1 MKSIKIDFCGFW
13 GSFKKNDNLFV
24 KILQRHFI
32 VQISDDPDFVICSNR
47 GDPFE
52 YMKYDCVRI
61 MFMGENL
68 SPDFTVFDYV
78 IGFDYIAFSD
88 RYFRLPFAFFFDDA
102 KPWIPEVITY
112 ERAVEILKN
121 KEYFCNF
128 IYGHRSSHGL
138 REKLFDVISKEYKNV
153 ISPGRYLN
161 NTGTKG
167 CSWAEKHRIL
177 EKSKFTIACDSIS
190 YPGFVTEKIVDPFRY
205 HSVPVYYGSTTIK
218 TDFNEAAFIACEN
231 EDDIERVLEEV
242 KKYDQNDEEYIK
254 MLMECPFNDRDKL
267 VKLYAELEAFLVNIF
282 SKQKDEAMCRV
293 RYFCAENHEKNLDKR
308 RKSYQRVPKFLR
320 K

>member
-1 MKSIKIDFCGFW
+1 MNKVKINFCGFW
-13 GSFKKNDNLFV
+13 GSFKKNDNMFV
-24 KILQRHFI
+24 RILKRHFN
-32 VQISDDPDFVICSNR
+32 VEISENPDFVICSNR
-47 GDPFE
+47 SEPFE

-78 IGFDYIAFSD
+78 IGFDYITFAD

-102 KPWIPEVITY
+102 KPWIPEVITE

-121 KEYFCNF
+121 KELFCNF
-128 IYGHRSSHGL
+128 IYGHRSSHGI
-138 REKLFDVISKEYKNV
+138 REKLFETISKEYNV
-153 ISPGRYLN
+153 TSAGRYLN
-161 NTGTKG
+161 NVGTNG

-177 EKSKFTIACDSIS
+177 EKSKFTLACDSIS

-205 HSVPVYYGSTTIK
+205 HSVPIYYGSTKIE
-218 TDFNEAAFIACEN
+218 TDFNSAAFIKCEN
-231 EDDIERVLEEV
+231 ENDIERVIEEIRN
-242 KKYDQNDEEYIK
+242 YDSNDDEYIK
-254 MLMECPFNDRDKL
+254 MLMQCPFNDREQL
-267 VKLYAELEAFLVNIF
+267 VKLYVELEAFLVNIF
-282 SKQKDEAMCRV
+282 SKSRDEAMTRV

-308 RKSYQRVPKFLR
+308 RKSYKRIPKFLR